1 MKLLLLGAN
10 GQLGQALLKQLQL
23 PQQFQYLALNRS
35 QLDITD
41 ISAVATVMAEYRPD
55 VVINCAAYTAVDNA
69 EQHAAAC
76 IAVNATA
83 VGQLAKLCQQY
94 NSLLLQFSTDYVFNG
109 QSNKAYTEQDIAA
122 PLNVYGRSKLQ
133 AEHFIQA
140 TCSKYVILRTSWLFS
155 EFGHNFY
162 RTMLKLAQ
170 RDQIIQVVNDQFGCP
185 TYAGDLA
192 AITLQLLQRYQQ
204 QGSLAYGIYH
214 LAGSPAV
221 SWYQFAKAIFAAHQL
236 QVNLQVISSA
246 SWPTL
251 ATRPANSV
259 LDCNKFCAAFA
270 ISVPQWQAALQQL
283 ALGGDNHMASQ
294 EQDCNF

>member
-10 GQLGQALLKQLQL
+10 GQLGQALLQQLKQLQQESQ
-23 PQQFQYLALNRS
+23 PFQYLALNRS

-41 ISAVATVMAEYRPD
+41 VSAVTTVMAQYRPD

-69 EQHAAAC
+69 EQQAATC

-109 QSNKAYTEQDIAA
+109 LSNRAYTEQDMPA
-122 PLNVYGRSKLQ
+122 PLNVYGHSKLQ
-133 AEHFIQA
+133 AEQAIQA
-140 TCSKYVILRTSWLFS
+140 SCSKYVILRSSWLFG

-162 RTMLKLAQ
+162 RTMLNLAQ
-170 RDQIIQVVNDQFGCP
+170 RGQIIQVVNDQFGCP

-192 AITLQLLQRYQQ
+192 AVVLQLLQRYQQ

-214 LAGSPAV
+214 LAGNPAV
-221 SWYQFAKAIFAAHQL
+221 SWYQFAEAIFAAHQL
-236 QVNLQVISSA
+236 KVNLQAIGSA
-246 SWPTL
+246 NWPTQ
-251 ATRPANSV
+251 AVRPANSI
-259 LDCNKFCAAFA
+259 LDCNKFCDTFA
-270 ISVPQWQAALQQL
+270 IAIPQWQAALQQL
-283 ALGGDNHMASQ
+283 ASG
-294 EQDCNF
+294 DCNDITA

>member
-10 GQLGQALLKQLQL
+10 GQLGQALLKQLQP
-23 PQQFQYLALNRS
+23 PQQFQYLALSRS
-35 QLDITD
+35 QLDVTD
-41 ISAVATVMAEYRPD
+41 ISAVTTVMAEYRPD

-69 EQHAAAC
+69 EQQAATC

-83 VGQLAKLCQQY
+83 VGQLAQLCQQY

-133 AEHFIQA
+133 GEQAIQA
-140 TCSKYVILRTSWLFS
+140 TRSKYVILRTSWLFS

-170 RDQIIQVVNDQFGCP
+170 RSQPVQVVNDQFGCP
-185 TYAGDLA
+185 TYAGDIA
-192 AITLQLLQRYQQ
+192 VIVMQLLQCYQQ

-221 SWYQFAKAIFAAHQL
+221 SWYQFAEAIFAAHQL
-236 QVNLQVISSA
+236 KVNLQGINSE

-251 ATRPANSV
+251 AARPANSV
-259 LDCNKFCAAFA
+259 LDCNKFCATFA
-270 ISVPQWQAALQQL
+270 IALPQWQAALQQL
-283 ALGGDNHMASQ
+283 ASGDA
-294 EQDCNF
+294 

>member
-1 MKLLLLGAN
+1 MKLLLLGAT

-41 ISAVATVMAEYRPD
+41 ISAVTAVMAQYRPD
-55 VVINCAAYTAVDNA
+55 AVINCAAYTAVDNA
-69 EQHAAAC
+69 EQQAATC

-109 QSNKAYTEQDIAA
+109 RNNKAYTEQDLPA

-133 AEHFIQA
+133 AEQAIQA

-170 RDQIIQVVNDQFGCP
+170 RGQIIQVVNDQFGCP

-192 AITLQLLQRYQQ
+192 VIVLQLLQRYQQ

-214 LAGSPAV
+214 FAGNPAV
-221 SWYQFAKAIFAAHQL
+221 SWYQFAEAIFAAHQL
-236 QVNLQVISSA
+236 KVNLQAIGSA
-246 SWPTL
+246 NWPTQ
-251 ATRPANSV
+251 AVRPANSI
-259 LDCNKFCAAFA
+259 LDCNKFCDTFA
-270 ISVPQWQAALQQL
+270 IAVPQWQAVLQQL
-283 ALGGDNHMASQ
+283 ASGDA
-294 EQDCNF
+294 

>member
-10 GQLGQALLKQLQL
+10 GQLGLALLQQLKQPRQLQQR
-23 PQQFQYLALNRS
+23 QQFQYLALNRS

-41 ISAVATVMAEYRPD
+41 ISAVATVMAQYRPD
-55 VVINCAAYTAVDNA
+55 VIINCAAYTAVDNA
-69 EQHAAAC
+69 ELQAATC

-109 QSNKAYTEQDIAA
+109 QSSKAYTEQDIPA
-122 PLNVYGRSKLQ
+122 PLNVYGQSKLQ
-133 AEHFIQA
+133 AEQSVQA

-170 RDQIIQVVNDQFGCP
+170 RGQIIQVVNDQFGCP

-192 AITLQLLQRYQQ
+192 VIVLQLLQRYQQ

-236 QVNLQVISSA
+236 KVNLQTIGSA
-246 SWPTL
+246 NWPTQ
-251 ATRPANSV
+251 AVRPANSV
-259 LDCNKFCAAFA
+259 LDCNKFCDTFA
-270 ISVPQWQAALQQL
+270 IAIPQWQAALQQL
-283 ALGGDNHMASQ
+283 ASGDA
-294 EQDCNF
+294 

>member
-10 GQLGQALLKQLQL
+10 GQLGLALMKQLQQ

-41 ISAVATVMAEYRPD
+41 ISAVVTVMAQYRPD

-69 EQHAAAC
+69 EQQATTC

-83 VGQLAKLCQQY
+83 VGQLAQLCQQY

-122 PLNVYGRSKLQ
+122 PLNVYGGSKLQ
-133 AEHFIQA
+133 AEHSIQA
-140 TCSKYVILRTSWLFS
+140 SCSKYVILRTSWLFS

-170 RDQIIQVVNDQFGCP
+170 RGRIIQVVNDQFGCP

-221 SWYQFAKAIFAAHQL
+221 SWYQFAEAIFAAHQL
-236 QVNLQVISSA
+236 KVNLQSINSE

-251 ATRPANSV
+251 ASRPANSV
-259 LDCNKFCAAFA
+259 LDCNKFCATFA
-270 ISVPQWQAALQQL
+270 IAAPQWQAALQQL
-283 ALGGDNHMASQ
+283 ASGDA
-294 EQDCNF
+294 

>member
-1 MKLLLLGAN
+1 MKLLLLGAK
-10 GQLGQALLKQLQL
+10 GQLGQALLKQLQQL
-23 PQQFQYLALNRS
+23 QQFQYLALSRG

-41 ISAVATVMAEYRPD
+41 LSAVATVMAQYRPD

-69 EQHAAAC
+69 EQQAAAC

-83 VGQLAKLCQQY
+83 VGQLARLCQQY

-122 PLNVYGRSKLQ
+122 PLNVYGHSKLQ

-162 RTMLKLAQ
+162 RTMLTLAQ
-170 RDQIIQVVNDQFGCP
+170 RGQVIQVVNDQFGCP

-192 AITLQLLQRYQQ
+192 AAVLQLLQRYQQ

-221 SWYQFAKAIFAAHQL
+221 SWYQFAEAIFAAHQL
-236 QVNLQVISSA
+236 KVNMQAVSSTKWA
-246 SWPTL
+246 SL
-251 ATRPANSV
+251 ALRPGNSV
-259 LDCNKFCAAFA
+259 LNCDRFANTFSINSLAWGPALDCLVAKFQKDGQKKY
-270 ISVPQWQAALQQL
+270 S
-283 ALGGDNHMASQ
+283 G
-294 EQDCNF
+294 